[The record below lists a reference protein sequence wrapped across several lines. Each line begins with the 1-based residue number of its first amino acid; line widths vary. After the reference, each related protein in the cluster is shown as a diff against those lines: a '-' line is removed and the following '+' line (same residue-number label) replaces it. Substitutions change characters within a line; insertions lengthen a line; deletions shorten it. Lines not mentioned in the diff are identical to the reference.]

1 MPGCQKVAK
10 KYNKDSYTYTQEKRN
25 KVILC
30 ETCPLLD
37 RSRETTENQMVYLNP
52 SYARTSFNV
61 NKVKDNVETI
71 CPCK

>member
-25 KVILC
+25 RVLLC
-30 ETCPLLD
+30 GICSVDESIGPNE
-37 RSRETTENQMVYLNP
+37 RQMVYLKP

-61 NKVKDNVETI
+61 IKVKDNVNPI